1 MQAEVASGISMAS
14 FTSSSK
20 ISEDSLAR
28 HSSTFSQCGLPLSL
42 TVQPRVSSVVAFNT
56 SHSSEPLA
64 G

>member
-1 MQAEVASGISMAS
+1 MAS

-42 TVQPRVSSVVAFNT
+42 RVLPRVSSVVAFNT